1 MGAYL
6 CKNFGIVVV
15 RNLCATVSEM
25 KRPHCKGHV
34 TACTMARARFA
45 GSPDCAI
52 ENVSIRRCE
61 HLHAANTHVED
72 AGADENCHG
81 CARSGHILMNCAKSH
96 LRRNRVA
103 SSAQRPLDGGGRMS
117 VRIQRMW
124 ETHTWRGNP
133 ARCEVHDRQ
142 PLQPRRFL
150 QQMERGLNLFRVGVE
165 LLLVHDARLPD
176 L

>member
-15 RNLCATVSEM
+15 RDLCATVSEM

-61 HLHAANTHVED
+61 HLHATSTHVED

-103 SSAQRPLDGGGRMS
+103 SSAQRPLDGGAHVSSHPTDVGD
-117 VRIQRMW
+117 
-124 ETHTWRGNP
+124 THLAWQSRPLRSSRP
-133 ARCEVHDRQ
+133 AASSASPFPSTDGTGPESLSRRCRA
-142 PLQPRRFL
+142 PPRS
-150 QQMERGLNLFRVGVE
+150 
-165 LLLVHDARLPD
+165 
-176 L
+176 

>member
-15 RNLCATVSEM
+15 RDLCATVSEM

-61 HLHAANTHVED
+61 HLHAASTHVED
-72 AGADENCHG
+72 SGSDKNCHG
-81 CARSGHILMNCAKSH
+81 CARSGHILMNCAKSY

-103 SSAQRPLDGGGRMS
+103 SSAQRPLDGGGACQFASNGCGR
-117 VRIQRMW
+117 
-124 ETHTWRGNP
+124 HTPGVAIPP
-133 ARCEVHDRQ
+133 AAK
-142 PLQPRRFL
+142 FTT
-150 QQMERGLNLFRVGVE
+150 GSLFSLAVSFNRWNG
-165 LLLVHDARLPD
+165 A
-176 L
+176 